1 MNMNISIKGVIFCLL
16 TISGV
21 SAQDVHLS
29 QYQFDR
35 LQISPALTGM
45 FNGDKQAALV
55 HKQQYFAVPVD
66 YLTFSGSYDVKFR
79 DCYDEKGFFSG
90 GILFNYD
97 QSGDSK
103 LSLASLTIN
112 GSYTLPLTSSLFVG
126 GGAYLGV
133 GQRSFTEKD
142 LKWDNQWD
150 GTVFNPN
157 LPTGEA
163 FDRTSF
169 TFLDAGLGANVRLQG
184 VDRTKLDV
192 GIGAFHLNR
201 PNYTFYKNPLVD
213 SRLPIRL
220 SFYGLGILKVLDILD
235 IYANGL
241 YQDQGP
247 YSETVLGGGAI
258 IHLSNK
264 KAREVELHLGAAVR
278 LNDALIPQIALGYD
292 GWKGGFSYDI
302 NTSDFEVATDGKGGP
317 EFFLTYT
324 YKKLCPL
331 KQTKVCTIF

>member
-1 MNMNISIKGVIFCLL
+1 M
-16 TISGV
+16 
-21 SAQDVHLS
+21 
-29 QYQFDR
+29 
-35 LQISPALTGM
+35 
-45 FNGDKQAALV
+45 
-55 HKQQYFAVPVD
+55 
-66 YLTFSGSYDVKFR
+66 
-79 DCYDEKGFFSG
+79 
-90 GILFNYD
+90 
-97 QSGDSK
+97 
-103 LSLASLTIN
+103 
-112 GSYTLPLTSSLFVG
+112 
-126 GGAYLGV
+126 
-133 GQRSFTEKD
+133 
-142 LKWDNQWD
+142 
-150 GTVFNPN
+150 
-157 LPTGEA
+157 
-163 FDRTSF
+163 
-169 TFLDAGLGANVRLQG
+169 
-184 VDRTKLDV
+184 
-192 GIGAFHLNR
+192 
-201 PNYTFYKNPLVD
+201 VD

-302 NTSDFEVATDGKGGP
+302 NTSDFEVATNGKGGP